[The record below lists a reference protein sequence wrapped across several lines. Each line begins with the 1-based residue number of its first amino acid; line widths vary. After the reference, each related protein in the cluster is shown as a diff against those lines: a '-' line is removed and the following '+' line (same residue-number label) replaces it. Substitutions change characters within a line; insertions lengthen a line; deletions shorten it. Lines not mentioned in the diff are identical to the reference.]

1 MGYKGESGVPQ
12 SLGEEVVGAE
22 AFLEAAPGWE
32 PAGLVSDS
40 SLLQLPS

>member
-22 AFLEAAPGWE
+22 AFLGWE